1 MEIGGNLFTHYKFS
15 TTDINLSVIG
25 NLKKANSEK
34 SGFHFKYDLHA
45 EPVCLPPGSP
55 FIDWHDARK
64 FSGPLPFT
72 FTLNEK
78 GNKVLIVEGV
88 RENWKPKPINILD
101 YNFPFLKQLNIMD
114 PILANAFIIN
124 DIPYYWKT
132 GKQDLWLR

>member
-1 MEIGGNLFTHYKFS
+1 
-15 TTDINLSVIG
+15 
-25 NLKKANSEK
+25 
-34 SGFHFKYDLHA
+34 
-45 EPVCLPPGSP
+45 
-55 FIDWHDARK
+55 
-64 FSGPLPFT
+64 
-72 FTLNEK
+72 LNEK

-124 DIPYYWKT
+124 DIPYYWKK